1 MRSQAKRMLIIED
14 DPDVGFSL
22 EALFGIEGFAV
33 DRALDG
39 LNGLDMMMTLPPYD
53 VVLLDVNLPHKGGFE
68 ILREARQRGVD
79 SPVIIV
85 SARGREEDR
94 LKGFALG
101 ADDYVSKPVNYDE
114 LALRVRAVLRRSAA
128 GRASRDSI
136 VRIGGVVVDLD
147 SHAAWHGEK
156 AINFTSLEFAILR
169 YFVQHRG
176 RTVSRRQMLRDVWGM
191 SDEVATRTI
200 DRHVASLR
208 KKIEIDPSHP
218 TLIETVY
225 GVGYKFIG

>member
-1 MRSQAKRMLIIED
+1 MGSQAKRMLIIED
-14 DPDVGFSL
+14 DPDVGFSM
-22 EALFGIEGFAV
+22 EAVFGMEGFDV

-39 LNGLDMMMTLPPYD
+39 VAGLEKMMTLPPFD
-53 VVLLDVNLPHKGGFE
+53 VVLLDINLPLKGGFE

-101 ADDYVSKPVNYDE
+101 ADDYMAKPFNFDE

-128 GRASRDSI
+128 PQETQDHI
-136 VRIGGVVVDLD
+136 VRIGNVVVDLD
-147 SHAAWHGEK
+147 SHAAWHGHRSI
-156 AINFTSLEFAILR
+156 AFTALEFSILR

-176 RTVSRRQMLRDVWGM
+176 RTVSRRQLLRDVWGM

-208 KKIEIDPSHP
+208 KKIEVDPAEP
-218 TLIETVY
+218 RLIETVY
-225 GVGYKFIG
+225 GVGYKFLG